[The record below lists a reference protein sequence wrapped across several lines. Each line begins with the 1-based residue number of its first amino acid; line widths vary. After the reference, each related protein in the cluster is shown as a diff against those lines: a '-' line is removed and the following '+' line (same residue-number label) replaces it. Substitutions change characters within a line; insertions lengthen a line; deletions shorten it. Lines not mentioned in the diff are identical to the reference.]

1 MGGGE
6 SVMLEERLKTRYEPD
21 TASGAFFCWPIAMIA
36 PMKPIS
42 RRTAPVPNIT
52 RATSAPSID
61 VMKFFMR
68 GRKLPCFHPATS
80 NKEPPSGSCTGTG
93 CNPVRP
99 LPMSLPMTEQRD
111 LLTTS
116 QKALTINLDVPK
128 YGTFA
133 EIGAGQEVAREFF
146 QAGGASGTI
155 AKSISAYDMVFS
167 DAIYGKAPRY
177 VSRERL
183 KLMLDHEYQLLIDR
197 LSGSRGDRTNFLVFS
212 DRVAT
217 SNYKGNNEAHGWLG
231 FRFQT
236 QPKGEPSEIVLHVR
250 MWDKEAILQQQALG
264 IVGVNFIYGAL
275 YYRED
280 LGKLIESLRDNLGTD
295 RIEVDMLRFSGP
307 AFENVDNRLMS
318 LYLVKFGLTNA
329 VMFGQKGEVL
339 QPSEVLHKKAILV
352 ERGSF
357 RPVTLVNVDMLN
369 CATAQFVQE
378 PLVKGKDMVVLMEIT
393 MNNLLAAGTLDAQ
406 DFLSRV
412 DLLADIGF
420 TVLISNYSEYYRLT
434 SYFRRYTKEMIG
446 VAMGINNL
454 LEIFNEKYYED
465 LEGGI
470 LESFGRMFRNSV
482 KLYIYPMR
490 RDAYEAYVAQS
501 EFGHGV
507 SSNAFSSGVLINAKN
522 VKIVDHLSNLYAH
535 LLENHYIDCI
545 V

>member
-1 MGGGE
+1 MSE
-6 SVMLEERLKTRYEPD
+6 
-21 TASGAFFCWPIAMIA
+21 
-36 PMKPIS
+36 
-42 RRTAPVPNIT
+42 
-52 RATSAPSID
+52 
-61 VMKFFMR
+61 
-68 GRKLPCFHPATS
+68 
-80 NKEPPSGSCTGTG
+80 NKE
-93 CNPVRP
+93 
-99 LPMSLPMTEQRD
+99 
-111 LLTTS
+111 LLTTI

-155 AKSISAYDMVFS
+155 AKSISAYDMLFS

-197 LSGSRGDRTNFLVFS
+197 LSATRGDRTNFFVFA
-212 DRVAT
+212 DTVAT

-250 MWDKEAILQQQALG
+250 MWDKEAVLQQQALG

-275 YYRED
+275 YYRAD
-280 LGKLIESLRDNLGTD
+280 LAKLIESLRDNLGTD
-295 RIEVDMLRFSGP
+295 RIEIDMLRFSGP
-307 AFENVDNRLMS
+307 AFEAVDNRLMS

-329 VMFGQKGEVL
+329 VMFGLRGEVL
-339 QPSEVLHKKAILV
+339 QPSEVLYKKAILV

-357 RPVTLVNVDMLN
+357 RPVTHVNVDMLN
-369 CATAQFVQE
+369 CATAQFVQD
-378 PLVKGKDMVVLMEIT
+378 PLAKGKDMVVLMEIT
-393 MNNLLAAGTLDAQ
+393 MNNLLAAGELDAH

-412 DLLADIGF
+412 DLLADIGY

-454 LEIFNEKYYED
+454 LEIFNEKYYEN

-470 LESFGRMFRNSV
+470 LESFGRLFRNSV

-490 RDAYEAYVAQS
+490 QEAYEMYIAQELDTTS
-501 EFGHGV
+501 LHMPK
-507 SSNAFSSGVLINAKN
+507 NQALTTNVLINAKN

-545 V
+545 VGFDPDILNIFSRDVLRRIKERDPSWEKMVPSPVVEAIKRRGLFGYTEAPVLAAGK

>member
-1 MGGGE
+1 MNE
-6 SVMLEERLKTRYEPD
+6 Q
-21 TASGAFFCWPIAMIA
+21 
-36 PMKPIS
+36 
-42 RRTAPVPNIT
+42 
-52 RATSAPSID
+52 
-61 VMKFFMR
+61 
-68 GRKLPCFHPATS
+68 
-80 NKEPPSGSCTGTG
+80 KE
-93 CNPVRP
+93 
-99 LPMSLPMTEQRD
+99 
-111 LLTTS
+111 LLTTN

-197 LSGSRGDRTNFLVFS
+197 LSPTRGDHTNFFVFA
-212 DRVAT
+212 DTVAT
-217 SNYKGNNEAHGWLG
+217 SNYKGTNEAHGWLG

-236 QPKGEPSEIVLHVR
+236 QPKGDPSEIVLHVR
-250 MWDKEAILQQQALG
+250 MWDKEAIMQQQALG

-275 YYRED
+275 YYRND
-280 LGKLIESLRDNLGTD
+280 LGKLIESLRDNLGMD
-295 RIEVDMLRFSGP
+295 RIEIDMLRFSGP

-318 LYLVKFGLTNA
+318 LFLVKFGLTNA

-369 CATAQFVQE
+369 CATAMFVQE
-378 PLVKGKDMVVLMEIT
+378 PLVKGKDMVVLLEIT
-393 MNNLLAAGTLDAQ
+393 MNNLLASGTLDEQ

-412 DLLADIGF
+412 DLLADIGY

-454 LEIFNEKYYED
+454 LEIFNEKYYD
-465 LEGGI
+465 NLEGGI
-470 LESFGRMFRNSV
+470 LESFGRLFRNSV
-482 KLYIYPMR
+482 KLYIYPMTK
-490 RDAYEAYVAQS
+490 DAYELYIAQGG
-501 EFGHGV
+501 EGHG
-507 SSNAFSSGVLINAKN
+507 SPLNAFSSSVLINAKN
-522 VKIVDHLSNLYAH
+522 VRIVDHLSNLYAH

-545 V
+545 VGFDTDILEIFSRDVLRRIKEKDAEWEKMVPKKVAEAIKRRGLFGYSDVPVLQADK

>member
-1 MGGGE
+1 
-6 SVMLEERLKTRYEPD
+6 
-21 TASGAFFCWPIAMIA
+21 
-36 PMKPIS
+36 
-42 RRTAPVPNIT
+42 
-52 RATSAPSID
+52 
-61 VMKFFMR
+61 MR
-68 GRKLPCFHPATS
+68 MNE
-80 NKEPPSGSCTGTG
+80 NKE
-93 CNPVRP
+93 
-99 LPMSLPMTEQRD
+99 

-116 QKALTINLDVPK
+116 QKALTINLDAPK

-155 AKSISAYDMVFS
+155 AKSISAYDMLFS

-177 VSRERL
+177 VSQERL

-197 LSGSRGDRTNFLVFS
+197 LSATRGDNTSFFVFA
-212 DRVAT
+212 DTVAT
-217 SNYKGNNEAHGWLG
+217 SNFKGTNEAHGWLG
-231 FRFQT
+231 FRFQAE
-236 QPKGEPSEIVLHVR
+236 PKGQPSEITLHVR
-250 MWDKEAILQQQALG
+250 MWDKESVLQQQALG

-275 YYRED
+275 YYRAD

-295 RIEVDMLRFSGP
+295 RIEIDMLRFSGP
-307 AFENVDNRLMS
+307 AFADVDNRLMS
-318 LYLVKFGLTNA
+318 LFLVKFGLTNA
-329 VMFGQKGEVL
+329 VMFGQRGEVL

-357 RPVTLVNVDMLN
+357 RPVTHVNVDMLN

-378 PLVKGKDMVVLMEIT
+378 PLVKGKDMIVLMEIT
-393 MNNLLAAGTLDAQ
+393 MNNLLAAGALDAQ

-412 DLLADIGF
+412 DLLADIGY

-446 VAMGINNL
+446 VAMGVNNL
-454 LEIFNEKYYED
+454 LEIFNEKYYEN

-470 LESFGRMFRNSV
+470 LESFGRLFRNAV

-490 RDAYEAYVAQS
+490 REAFDLYVAEAS
-501 EFGHGV
+501 GIPVE
-507 SSNAFSSGVLINAKN
+507 FSSQGMTSNVLINAKN

-535 LLENHYIDCI
+535 LLENHYIDTI
-545 V
+545 VGFDPETLNIFSRDVLRRIKEKDPTWEKMVPTPVAAAIKRRGLFGYADKPLLVGNL